1 MPRVLIIEDQTA
13 VSKALQVLLEIND
26 ISCVVAQAPSEALAV
41 IEREEVGVVLQDMN
55 FTPGATSGREGV
67 DLFRRMRALD
77 PDVPVLVLTAW
88 TSLETAVQMVKE
100 GASDYLAKPWDDT
113 KLLAGVRNLL
123 RLRELQ
129 LENDHLKAER
139 MRARD
144 AIADHYDL
152 CGVLYESGAMHRVV
166 AMAVQVAT
174 ADVPVLITGPNGA
187 GKEKIAEIIQANS
200 RRRAGPFVKVNAAA
214 LPDELLESELFGAE
228 AGAYTGSTRRRVGR
242 FDAADGGTLF
252 LDEIGTLSPAGQSKL
267 LRVLQIG
274 EFERLGSSETRRVDV
289 RVLAATNSDL
299 REAIAGGRFRED
311 LFYRLNVIE
320 IAVPALRERP
330 EDVLPLAEAFLR
342 TFSAAAGTGPRAF
355 SDGARAA
362 IVAHTW
368 PGNVRELMNRVQR
381 ATLVAGAS
389 VLTESDLGL
398 ALGQEAAWPTPPPP
412 GGASSDDP
420 ERRRLEQALLDAGG
434 MVSKAAS
441 RLGLSRQALYR
452 RMDRLGIVLERRP
465 KV

>member
-1 MPRVLIIEDQTA
+1 MARVLIIEDQA
-13 VSKALQVLLEIND
+13 PVSKALQVLLEIND
-26 ISCVVAQAPSEALAV
+26 IACVVAQVPGEALAL
-41 IEREEVGVVLQDMN
+41 IEREEVGVVIQDMN
-55 FTPGATSGREGV
+55 FTPGATSGREGME
-67 DLFRRMRALD
+67 LFRNMRGLD
-77 PDVPVLVLTAW
+77 PELPVLVLTAW

-100 GASDYLAKPWDDT
+100 GARDYLAKPWDDT

-123 RLRELQ
+123 RMRELQ
-129 LENDHLKAER
+129 LENDRLKAER
-139 MRARD
+139 MRAREG
-144 AIADHYDL
+144 IADRYDL
-152 CGVLYESGAMHRVV
+152 CGMLYESAAMHRVV
-166 AMAVQVAT
+166 AMAVQVAS
-174 ADVPVLITGPNGA
+174 ADVPVMISGPNGA
-187 GKEKIAEIIQANS
+187 GKEKVAEIIQANS
-200 RRRAGPFVKVNAAA
+200 RRRSGPFVKVNAAA

-228 AGAYTGSTRRRVGR
+228 AGAYTGSTRRRIGR

-299 REAIAGGRFRED
+299 REAIASGRFRED

-330 EDVLPLAEAFLR
+330 EDVLPLAETFLR
-342 TFSAAAGTGPRAF
+342 TFSAAAGTGPRTL

-362 IVAHTW
+362 ILAHTW

-389 VLTESDLGL
+389 VLTEADLGL
-398 ALGQEAAWPTPPPP
+398 ALGQEAAWPTPPAP
-412 GGASSDDP
+412 GGPSSDDP
-420 ERRRLEQALLDAGG
+420 ERRRLEQALLEAGG